1 MNSLDDAAVA
11 TCLEQLHD
19 AADRG
24 VDWRNVPDRNS
35 DSLVRMGECY
45 LAVSRE
51 EGRLLYLL
59 ARGSKATQIVEF
71 GASFGVSTVSIA
83 AAARD
88 NGGTLLT
95 TEAHPGKCAA
105 VRVTLAAAGLDD
117 VTTLLE
123 GDARETLRDAET
135 GIDFLFLDGWKGM
148 YLPVFELLRPRLADG
163 ALIAADNIEHKGAA
177 PYAEFVRTSKDLVSH
192 SLGKMELSC
201 YTPGST

>member
-1 MNSLDDAAVA
+1 MNSLNDAAVA
-11 TCLEQLHD
+11 ACLARLHTE
-19 AADRG
+19 ADRG
-24 VDWRNVPDRNS
+24 VDWRDVPDRNS

-45 LAVSRE
+45 LAVSRD

-59 ARGSKATQIVEF
+59 ARAGKAKHIVEF
-71 GASFGVSTVSIA
+71 GASFGVSTVYLA

-105 VRVTLAAAGLDD
+105 VRATLAAAGLDG

-123 GDARETLRDAET
+123 GDARETLRDAQS

-148 YLPVFELLRPRLADG
+148 YLPVFELLRAKLADG

-177 PYAEFVRTSKDLVSH
+177 PYAEFVRTSEDLVSH

-201 YTPGST
+201 YAR

>member
-1 MNSLDDAAVA
+1 MNSLHDAAVA
-11 TCLEQLHD
+11 ACLERLHS
-19 AADRG
+19 AADRA

-45 LAVSRE
+45 LAVSRD

-59 ARGSKATQIVEF
+59 ARGSKAQNIVEF
-71 GASFGVSTVSIA
+71 GASFGVSTVYLA

-88 NGGTLLT
+88 NGGRLVT
-95 TEAHPGKCAA
+95 TEAHPGKCAS
-105 VRVTLAAAGLDD
+105 VRATLAAAGLDS

-123 GDARETLRDAET
+123 GDARETLRDAQD
-135 GIDFLFLDGWKGM
+135 GIDFVFLDGWKGM
-148 YLPVFELLRPRLADG
+148 YLPVFELLRPKLADG

-177 PYAEFVRTSKDLVSH
+177 PYAAFARTSKDLVSY

-201 YTPGST
+201 YAG

>member
-11 TCLEQLHD
+11 ACLDRLHTE
-19 AADRG
+19 AERG
-24 VDWRNVPDRNS
+24 VDWRDVPDRNS

-59 ARGSKATQIVEF
+59 ARASKAKHLVEF
-71 GASFGVSTVSIA
+71 GASFGVSTVYLA

-105 VRVTLAAAGLDD
+105 VRATLAAAGLDD
-117 VTTLLE
+117 ITTLLE
-123 GDARETLRDAET
+123 GDARETLRDAAS
-135 GIDFLFLDGWKGM
+135 GIDFVFLDGWKGM
-148 YLPVFELLRPRLADG
+148 YLPVFELLRPKLAEG

-177 PYAEFVRTSKDLVSH
+177 PYAEFARSSKDLVSH

-201 YTPGST
+201 YTR